1 MEVEYDLKESTIAGL
16 GLFAKAR
23 IPKGTLLWKYSEKS
37 VRIFSSAE
45 EVRLTLEERSAED
58 GTHFLEHV
66 YCWEGKVCE
75 ILNDGRFWNHSK
87 QPNTGSLP
95 EDEASSWSLRDI
107 EAGEE
112 FLDDYSQHDM
122 LDWFEAICKEHA
134 VSSSSKVGVDFE

>member
-45 EVRLTLEERSAED
+45 
-58 GTHFLEHV
+58 EHV